1 MLVPSGYGDN
11 DNKESVNNY
20 GGQINMNRLARY
32 FLNGLLFI
40 VPIFLTVYII
50 YLLFTKIDSLLQIP
64 LPGIGI
70 IPGVG
75 FVVTILIIT
84 LTGILV
90 SNLITR
96 RFMSLMDRLFNRL
109 PLVKILYS
117 SIKDLINAFLGE
129 KKTFN
134 QPVLVTIIPGSN
146 ASALGFVTSESLQH
160 LGVDDMVAVYFPQS
174 YNFAGNLLLFPRE
187 QVRPIEASSSDIMT
201 FIVSGGVAKS

>member
-1 MLVPSGYGDN
+1 
-11 DNKESVNNY
+11 
-20 GGQINMNRLARY
+20 MNRLARY

-160 LGVDDMVAVYFPQS
+160 LGIGDMVAVYFPQS

>member
-1 MLVPSGYGDN
+1 
-11 DNKESVNNY
+11 
-20 GGQINMNRLARY
+20 MNRFARY

-40 VPIFLTVYII
+40 VPIFLTLYII
-50 YLLFTKIDSLLQIP
+50 YLLFVKIDSLLQIP

-84 LTGILV
+84 LTGVLV

-187 QVRPIEASSSDIMT
+187 QVSPIEASSSEVMT

>member
-1 MLVPSGYGDN
+1 M
-11 DNKESVNNY
+11 
-20 GGQINMNRLARY
+20 
-32 FLNGLLFI
+32 
-40 VPIFLTVYII
+40 
-50 YLLFTKIDSLLQIP
+50 FTKIDRLLQIP

-84 LTGILV
+84 LTGVLV

-134 QPVLVTIIPGSN
+134 QPVLVTIIPDSN

-174 YNFAGNLLLFPRE
+174 YNFAGNLLLFPRK
-187 QVRPIEASSSDIMT
+187 QVTPIDASSSEVMT

>member
-1 MLVPSGYGDN
+1 
-11 DNKESVNNY
+11 
-20 GGQINMNRLARY
+20 MNRLARY
-32 FLNGLLFI
+32 FINGLLFI
-40 VPIFLTVYII
+40 VPIFLTFYII
-50 YLLFTKIDSLLQIP
+50 YILFLKIDSLLQIP

-75 FVVTILIIT
+75 FVATLLIIT
-84 LTGILV
+84 LTGVLV

-134 QPVLVTIIPGSN
+134 KPVLVTIIPGSN
-146 ASALGFVTSESLQH
+146 ASALGFVTSDSLEH
-160 LGVDDMVAVYFPQS
+160 LGLVDMVAVYFPQS

-187 QVRPIEASSSDIMT
+187 QVRPIGASSSDVMT